1 MKEDFIKKVREK
13 GGEEEKRMSVKTH
26 VKIPLAEMTAKKI
39 HKNREE
45 FQGTGRGGKEIFLA
59 GQNIYP

>member
-26 VKIPLAEMTAKKI
+26 VQIPLAEMTAKKI

-45 FQGTGRGGKEIFLA
+45 F
-59 GQNIYP
+59 